1 LVWPFFKCLT
11 YLALLGKKISLK
23 FYWRF
28 LAASVVWALL
38 MGLIITL
45 LQYIFYKT
53 LFPAL
58 AQSKASQVALIIL
71 VILLFILLGYFTIT
85 FFINLA
91 RAEKIKQGIADYFKT
106 NIKGIKGFV
115 VPMLFSF
122 VAFIALNIVMR
133 LVNLLPKNV
142 TMYINGIFLLIYI
155 VWLKLYYHSCIDRL
169 GKHKHEEHKPK
180 SKVIKHSVR
189 KQ

>member
-1 LVWPFFKCLT
+1 
-11 YLALLGKKISLK
+11 
-23 FYWRF
+23 
-28 LAASVVWALL
+28 
-38 MGLIITL
+38 
-45 LQYIFYKT
+45 QYIFYKT

-91 RAEKIKQGIADYFKT
+91 RAEKIKQGIADYFNA
-106 NIKGIKGFV
+106 NIKGIKSFLI
-115 VPMLFSF
+115 PMLFSF
-122 VAFIALNIVMR
+122 VVFIALNIIMR
-133 LVNLLPKNV
+133 IVDLLPKNV

-155 VWLKLYYHSCIDRL
+155 VWLKLYYSSCIDRL
-169 GKHKHEEHKPK
+169 GKPKHEEKHKPK

-189 KQ
+189 